1 MPLKYM
7 CTALLLIPAS
17 LGFAQQNLAQQN
29 LAQPTADK
37 PSPEY
42 PQYYEPP
49 NPKCDAYTMKNRVS
63 LNAREKTCYYR
74 DQLISPSAISGAAL
88 FAGIAQ
94 AMNSPKEWPQGAK
107 GYEWRASTRYVQG
120 MTKSTGVYLVGLAL
134 HEDPRAVRPDC
145 TLAPYKGA
153 IITQEAAPRTF
164 WQRLR
169 GAVVVNFWAKDDNCN
184 GRPAFAAAAGALSSG
199 FVGMAWTPDSSNT
212 ITKALVRS
220 GTALGGS
227 IGNRVFSE
235 FQGDITHV
243 ITKLGHKPGGGS

>member
-7 CTALLLIPAS
+7 RAALLLIPAS

-120 MTKSTGVYLVGLAL
+120 LTKSNGGYLGGVAP
-134 HEDPRAVRPDC
+134 HAEPRAVP
-145 TLAPYKGA
+145 P
-153 IITQEAAPRTF
+153 E
-164 WQRLR
+164 
-169 GAVVVNFWAKDDNCN
+169 
-184 GRPAFAAAAGALSSG
+184 
-199 FVGMAWTPDSSNT
+199 
-212 ITKALVRS
+212 
-220 GTALGGS
+220 
-227 IGNRVFSE
+227 
-235 FQGDITHV
+235 
-243 ITKLGHKPGGGS
+243 

>member
-7 CTALLLIPAS
+7 RAALLLIPAL

-107 GYEWRASTRYVQG
+107 GYEWRASERSVPG
-120 MTKSTGVYLVGLAL
+120 RK
-134 HEDPRAVRPDC
+134 
-145 TLAPYKGA
+145 KGA
-153 IITQEAAPRTF
+153 GASL
-164 WQRLR
+164 LR
-169 GAVVVNFWAKDDNCN
+169 
-184 GRPAFAAAAGALSSG
+184 
-199 FVGMAWTPDSSNT
+199 VGTD
-212 ITKALVRS
+212 
-220 GTALGGS
+220 
-227 IGNRVFSE
+227 E
-235 FQGDITHV
+235 
-243 ITKLGHKPGGGS
+243 